1 MTTLRNVSFAA
12 LLGLGVLAG
21 CGSTDRRSDSRSSS
35 ERRDRDVT
43 LSGERVDVDPHTA
56 RKVPRDARVVDEG
69 RGGTL
74 GYAARGDGEISLV
87 DSSAQ
92 TVIWDSKVRDGDRI
106 TVDPNRNRIEING
119 REQTKIDLKSSDR
132 FQLHFLPT
140 DFRNSRDYDRDRDY
154 RR

>member
-1 MTTLRNVSFAA
+1 MATLRNLSFAG
-12 LLGLGVLAG
+12 LLGLGILAG
-21 CGSTDRRSDSRSSS
+21 CSSSDRHTSSSS
-35 ERRDRDVT
+35 ERRDRDVA
-43 LSGERVDVDPHTA
+43 LSSGRVDVDPNTA

-74 GYAARGDGEISLV
+74 NYSARGDGEVYLV

-92 TVIWDSKVRDGDRI
+92 TVIWDAKVRDGDRV

-119 REQTKIDLKSSDR
+119 REQTRIDLKSNDR
-132 FQLHFLPT
+132 FQLYFLPT
-140 DFRNSRDYDRDRDY
+140 DSRDY